1 MTPRVR
7 FGVLVALLAGTAAL
21 LLTQDASPTAVREAV
36 EAAPAAP
43 VVFVV
48 LYAALTVLLVPGA
61 VGSTAAGALF
71 GAFWGTALTVL
82 GATIGATAAFLIA
95 RSLGR
100 AQIERMAGPKIAGVD
115 RWLTDRGVGAV
126 LFLRLVPLF
135 PFNAV
140 NYGAGLT
147 AVPLR
152 TYVAGTAIGIL
163 PGTVAFVGL
172 GAGLDDPGS
181 ATFLGSLGLLVALS
195 GAGVVALRVTRPRHD
210 GVERA
215 A

>member
-1 MTPRVR
+1 VTPRVR

-135 PFNAV
+135 PFS
-140 NYGAGLT
+140 GLT
-147 AVPLR
+147 PVPLR

>member
-82 GATIGATAAFLIA
+82 GATAAFLIA